1 MKLLLNNRVF
11 RSLAFSNILNIL
23 GTTLFN
29 FAFIVY
35 INKVEHAE
43 IWITV
48 ISILNWVPILMGA
61 LTGDIADHTKH
72 KIKAF
77 AIIRWVQ
84 TIIYIIVAL
93 IIQQPTILFIAIML
107 FLNVLSDF
115 FGGVRSGIYNHL
127 LKANLEGDE
136 FQEAAGFSQSMSVLI
151 DLVGGGMGLA
161 LLALVNNNFSY
172 FAILNAAT
180 FALSGLIVFLSR
192 KQIREPEKN
201 QTGNQQTQNLSNFMK
216 RMLLGIQEIRKL
228 PGIKSVLSYLIVING
243 LGASTNVLFVLSLRN
258 HVVLWNFN
266 FSEMFFLV
274 TSTFSVAMFVSS
286 LWTYDVFK
294 RLVLSHLLF
303 IHLLVQ
309 FAMSIAFL
317 SGNGEMIVVGVAA
330 LGYTLAKLSPRF
342 YGNLMQNLGNTQIGM
357 VLGLI
362 NSVSLTL
369 PVVMIAFFG
378 SISSAVGVQFA
389 WGIYALLTIMLF
401 IPLIILR
408 KSINSFEN

>member
-1 MKLLLNNRVF
+1 MKLLLNSRVF

-48 ISILNWVPILMGA
+48 ISVLNWVPIILGA
-61 LTGDIADHTKH
+61 LTGDIADQTKH

-77 AIIRWVQ
+77 SMIRWGQ

-93 IIQQPTILFIAIML
+93 IIRQPTILFITTML
-107 FLNVLSDF
+107 FLNFLSDF
-115 FGGVRSGIYNHL
+115 FGGIRSGIYNNL
-127 LKANLEGDE
+127 LKSNLENDE
-136 FQEAAGFSQSMSVLI
+136 FQEAAGFSQSMNVLI
-151 DLVGGGMGLA
+151 DLIGGGIGLT
-161 LLALVNNNFSY
+161 LLAIVNNNFSI
-172 FAILNAAT
+172 FAIFNAAT
-180 FALSGLIVFLSR
+180 FAASGLIVFWSR
-192 KQIREPEKN
+192 KHIREPKVEQKAN
-201 QTGNQQTQNLSNFMK
+201 HQTPSSSNFMK
-216 RMLLGIQEIRKL
+216 RILLGAQELQKL

-243 LGASTNVLFVLSLRN
+243 LAASTNILFVLSLRS
-258 HVVLWNFN
+258 HVVLWNFS

-274 TSTFSVAMFVSS
+274 TSTFSIAMFVSS
-286 LWTYDVFK
+286 LLTTDVFK
-294 RLVLSHLLF
+294 RLNLSNLLF
-303 IHLLVQ
+303 VHLSVQ
-309 FAMSIAFL
+309 FVMSVAFL
-317 SGNGEMIVVGVAA
+317 SGNGVMVLFGVAA

-342 YGNLMQNLGNTQIGM
+342 YGNLMRNLGNTQIGL

-369 PVVMIAFFG
+369 PVVTTAFFG
-378 SISSAVGVQFA
+378 IISSVVDIQIS

-408 KSINSFEN
+408 KNINSFEK